1 VPTPAWQ
8 GQSSWRILDTD
19 FAQGGAFLQTCLAWQ
34 QDPDRPRLLH
44 YVGVLSAVP
53 GEHASTD
60 PSTQALRDQLAPF
73 TRQLQPGFQ
82 RLELAHPAGQGLIL
96 LTLCVGPLL
105 EQLNAMQFKADA
117 VLCTPHINW
126 DRWTFKALAR
136 CCRRHTLFDGSGVT
150 EVHRAALQ
158 ECGFELEESRV
169 KPGNPGHL
177 ATGLAANHPGDLAAQ
192 SSAEVTHGQYNPG
205 WVLKHSRQPVS
216 TAQQPGACTVVG
228 AGLAGAAVAHA
239 LAKRGWQVQV
249 IDAADQAAA
258 GASSLPVGLALAHQ
272 SRDDSPRSR
281 LSRAGLRMTLALC
294 ERLLRHGV
302 DWQATGVMDR
312 VQNLWHGEAAWIK
325 PHRLVSALLAHPG
338 IRFCGGTRV
347 SAVQAHHGTWQ
358 LLTDQGETPV
368 SSGPVFLATAL
379 GTVELLGGLP
389 GPAIT
394 RLHGMRG
401 QVSWGLHEPSDDR
414 FLPPHPVNGSG
425 SLIPGIPVSIDTEG
439 TDQGGQPGRAWYLGA
454 TYESQDAQ
462 PAAQNTHHAHNRER
476 LKTLLSPDEF
486 KFSSLEQQFVQARV
500 RAWTGTRCVTADRLP
515 VVGPLNHGSLW
526 VCSAMGSRGLTFA
539 PLCAEL
545 LAAQLAGEPWPVEAR
560 LARSLSPRRG
570 SGA

>member
-1 VPTPAWQ
+1 
-8 GQSSWRILDTD
+8 
-19 FAQGGAFLQTCLAWQ
+19 
-34 QDPDRPRLLH
+34 
-44 YVGVLSAVP
+44 
-53 GEHASTD
+53 
-60 PSTQALRDQLAPF
+60 
-73 TRQLQPGFQ
+73 
-82 RLELAHPAGQGLIL
+82 LAHPAGQGLVL
-96 LTLCVGPLL
+96 LTLCVGPVL

-117 VLCTPHINW
+117 VLCTPQINW

-136 CCRRHTLFDGSGVT
+136 CCRRHTLFSGTGVT
-150 EVHRAALQ
+150 EVHRTTLR
-158 ECGFELEESRV
+158 ECGFELEQPR
-169 KPGNPGHL
+169 HRL
-177 ATGLAANHPGDLAAQ
+177 ANQGSVASDLQDGLHDDLAAE
-192 SSAEVTHGQYNPG
+192 SSGDITRGQYNPG
-205 WVLKHSRQPVS
+205 WVLKHSRHPVS
-216 TAQQPGACTVVG
+216 TVYQPGSCTVVG

-239 LAKRGWQVQV
+239 LARRGWQVQV
-249 IDAADQAAA
+249 LDVADQPAS

-281 LSRAGLRMTLALC
+281 LSRAGLRMSLALC

-312 VQNLWHGEAAWIK
+312 VQNLWHGEAAGIK
-325 PHRLVSALLAHPG
+325 PHRLVNALLAHPG

-358 LLTDQGETPV
+358 LLTDQGATPV
-368 SSGPVFLATAL
+368 SSGPVILATAL
-379 GTVELLGGLP
+379 GTVELLDGLP
-389 GPAIT
+389 EPALT

-414 FLPPHPVNGSG
+414 FLPSHPVNGSG
-425 SLIPGIPVSIDTEG
+425 SLIPGIPVSIDADG
-439 TDQGGQPGRAWYLGA
+439 TDQDGQPGRAWYLGA

-462 PAAQNTHHAHNRER
+462 PAAQSTHHAHNRDR

-515 VVGPLNHGSLW
+515 VVGPLNQGSLW

-545 LAAQLAGEPWPVEAR
+545 LAAQLSGEPWPVEAR